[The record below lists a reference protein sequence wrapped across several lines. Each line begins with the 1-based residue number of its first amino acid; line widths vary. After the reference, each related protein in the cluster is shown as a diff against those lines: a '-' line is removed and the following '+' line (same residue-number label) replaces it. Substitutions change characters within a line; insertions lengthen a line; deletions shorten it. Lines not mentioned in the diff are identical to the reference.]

1 MSVCIQFFPRF
12 LADWFSAYGTE
23 YLENDNAHILS
34 ELASF
39 SELYFPNKLCKSMS
53 AISITVVNTA
63 GVNINSATGE
73 AAARPRGSQG
83 QLEES

>member
-12 LADWFSAYGTE
+12 LDDWFSAYGTE

-39 SELYFPNKLCKSMS
+39 SELYFPNKLCESMS

-63 GVNINSATGE
+63 GVNTNDATGE

-83 QLEES
+83 RLEES